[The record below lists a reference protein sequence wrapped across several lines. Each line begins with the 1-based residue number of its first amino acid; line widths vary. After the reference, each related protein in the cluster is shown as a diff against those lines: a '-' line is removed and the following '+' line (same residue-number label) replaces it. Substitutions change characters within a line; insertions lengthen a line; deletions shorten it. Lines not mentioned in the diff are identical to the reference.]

1 MLKTITQGD
10 TMMTERD
17 QFHPDE
23 PETIEVKIRVGG
35 EIRTFT
41 PRDTMIRRFV
51 QGDGEFDHCV
61 YRDPEGRFFGF
72 TPYPEAMEALVQA
85 GFPIHVDE
93 TIDDNT
99 ITHYSKVQA
108 SQIDDHPSSPLQ
120 A

>member
-1 MLKTITQGD
+1 
-10 TMMTERD
+10 MTERD
-17 QFHPDE
+17 PFHPNE
-23 PETIEVKIRVGG
+23 PKNTEVQIRFGE

-61 YRDPEGRFFGF
+61 YRDSQGRFFAF
-72 TPYPEAMEALVQA
+72 TPHPDAMEALIQA

-108 SQIDDHPSSPLQ
+108 AQIDDELDTIL
-120 A
+120 